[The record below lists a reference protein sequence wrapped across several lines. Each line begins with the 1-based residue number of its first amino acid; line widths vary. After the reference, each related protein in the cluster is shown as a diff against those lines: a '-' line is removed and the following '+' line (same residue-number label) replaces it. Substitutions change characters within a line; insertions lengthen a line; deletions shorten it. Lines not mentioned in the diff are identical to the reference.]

1 MNTMTFSSL
10 SPKNE
15 FIGRH
20 IGPDLNE
27 QKEMLSTL
35 GMKSLEDLAEKVV
48 PSSILAKHDYS
59 LVGQGISEFDLLKN
73 LKNMVS
79 KNQVFQSLI
88 GMGYY
93 DTITPTVIQRNVFEN
108 PVWYTAYTPYQAE
121 IAQGRLESLLNFQT
135 MVKDLTG
142 MEISNSSLLD
152 EGTAAAEAMAMAQ
165 ALCKNSKASAFVVSP
180 KMHPHVI
187 EVLGTR
193 AEPLGFKMIV
203 ADPTSYDYKEPIFA
217 AFVQYP
223 DTEGST
229 QDWKECADKVHAHG
243 AFMIASADLL
253 ALTLMT
259 PPGEWGA
266 DIVVGNT
273 QRFGVPLGFGGPHA
287 AFLATKDSYKR
298 SMPGRIVGVSVDTQ
312 NRPALR
318 LALQTREQ
326 HIRREKATSNICTA
340 QVLLA
345 NMAAM
350 YAVYHGPQGLQRI
363 AQKVRRLTEIA
374 EAGLGKLGYKV
385 ATSNYFDTL
394 TIETPK
400 ALEVHAA
407 AEKLKINFR
416 RYGKENKISLSLD
429 ETCDL
434 QVLDNVFTA
443 FNLGNKAPFTAAEL
457 DAQTANKALP
467 ASLVRKSAYLTSAVF
482 NTHHSETELLRY
494 IHSLQNKDIT
504 LTHSM
509 IPLGSC
515 TMKLNATTEL
525 VPVSWPEISKLHPFA
540 PTSQAAGLIEMI
552 KDLEVKLC
560 DITGFAGVSLQPNA
574 GSQGEY
580 AGLLVIR
587 EYFKAKGQHHRNIC
601 LIPSSAHGTNPASA
615 VMVGMNVVVV
625 ACDALG
631 NVDVTDLKAKAE
643 QHKDNLAALMITY
656 PSTHGV
662 FEEAIREIC
671 EIVHNNG
678 GQVYMDGANMNA
690 LVGVCRP
697 GKFGPDVSHMN
708 LHKTFAIPHGGGG
721 PGVGPIGV
729 VEHLKPYLPKH
740 SLVAEAGPATGI
752 TATTSAPW
760 GSASIL
766 PISWAYITMMGA
778 EGLRQATL
786 VSILNANYIAKKL
799 EPHFPVLYKAK
810 NGFVAHECIIDLRGL
825 KNDSGVDVSD
835 VAKRLI
841 DYGFHA
847 PTMSWP
853 VAGTLMIEPTESESK
868 PELDRFIDSMIEIR
882 KEIQAITDGKMDK
895 DNNALRNSPHTA
907 LMVTS
912 PEWNHPYSRE
922 QAAYPLE
929 FIKGNKIWPAVGRVD
944 NAYGDRNLV
953 CACPSIE
960 EYK

>member
-1 MNTMTFSSL
+1 MNTNTYAAL
-10 SPKNE
+10 SPQNE

-20 IGPDLNE
+20 IGPNPKD
-27 QKEMLSTL
+27 QKDMLTVL
-35 GMKSLEDLAEKVV
+35 GMKSLNELADKII
-48 PSSILAKHDYS
+48 PTSIRSDHNFN
-59 LVGQGISEFDLLKN
+59 LVGDGVSEFDLLSN
-73 LKNMVS
+73 LKSLVS
-79 KNQVFQSLI
+79 KNKLYRSHI
-88 GMGYY
+88 GMGFY
-93 DTITPTVIQRNVFEN
+93 DTITPTVIQRNILEN

-152 EGTAAAEAMAMAQ
+152 EGTAAAEAMVMANS
-165 ALCKNSKASAFVVSP
+165 LCKNSTATAFIVSP

-187 EVLGTR
+187 EVLSTR
-193 AEPLGFKMIV
+193 AEPLGFKMIITEPS
-203 ADPTSYDYKEPIFA
+203 AYDFNQPVFA

-223 DTEGST
+223 DTEGT
-229 QDWKECADKVHAHG
+229 TFDWAETTKKYHAHG
-243 AFMIASADLL
+243 AFVIASADLL
-253 ALTLMT
+253 ALTLLT

-287 AFLATKDSYKR
+287 AFLSTKDTYKR
-298 SMPGRIVGVSVDTQ
+298 SMPGRIIGVSIDSQ
-312 NRPALR
+312 NKPALR

-350 YAVYHGPQGLQRI
+350 YAVYHGPQGLKNI
-363 AQKVRRLTEIA
+363 ASRVHRLAEIA
-374 EAGLGKLGYKV
+374 EAGLVLLGYKV
-385 ATSNYFDTL
+385 VSQNYFDTL
-394 TIETPK
+394 TIETDK
-400 ALEVHAA
+400 ASSIHSMSD
-407 AEKLKINFR
+407 KLKINFR
-416 RYGKENKISLSLD
+416 IHKNENKIGISFD
-429 ETCDL
+429 ETCNLDSVD
-434 QVLDNVFTA
+434 QVFAA
-443 FNLGNKAPFTAAEL
+443 FNNGNKASFTAAEL
-457 DAQTANKALP
+457 DLKTSNLALP
-467 ASLVRKSAYLTSAVF
+467 TALIRKSAYLTSSVF
-482 NTHHSETELLRY
+482 NSHHSETELLRY
-494 IHSLQNKDIT
+494 IHYLQNKDIT

-525 VPVSWPEISKLHPFA
+525 VPVSWPEISKLHPFI
-540 PTSQAAGLIEMI
+540 PVSQASGLIEMI

-560 DITGFAGVSLQPNA
+560 DITGFSAVSLQPNA

-587 EYFKAKGQHHRNIC
+587 EYFKSKGQHNRNIC
-601 LIPSSAHGTNPASA
+601 LIPASAHGTNPASA
-615 VMVGMNVVVV
+615 TMVGMKVIVI
-625 ACDALG
+625 ACDELG
-631 NVDVTDLKAKAE
+631 NVDVSDLKAKAE
-643 QHKDNLAALMITY
+643 LHKDMLAALMITY

-662 FEEAIREIC
+662 FEESIREIC
-671 EIVHNNG
+671 EIIHNNG

-690 LVGVCRP
+690 LVGICRP
-697 GKFGPDVSHMN
+697 GKFGPDVAHMN

-729 VEHLKPYLPKH
+729 VEHLQAFLPKH
-740 SLVAEAGPATGI
+740 SITPEAGPSTGI

-778 EGLRQATL
+778 AGLQQATL
-786 VSILNANYIAKKL
+786 VSILNANYIAKKID
-799 EPHFPVLYKAK
+799 PHFPVLYKAK
-810 NGFVAHECIIDLRGL
+810 NGFVAHECIIDLRDL
-825 KNDSGVDVSD
+825 KKDSGIDVTD

-853 VAGTLMIEPTESESK
+853 VTGTLMIEPTESESK
-868 PELDRFIDSMIEIR
+868 AELDRFIEAMIEIR
-882 KEIQAITDGKMDK
+882 KEIQQIADGKMDK
-895 DNNALRNSPHTA
+895 ENNSLKNSPHTA
-907 LMVTS
+907 LMVTA

-922 QAAYPLE
+922 QAAYPLD
-929 FIKGNKIWPAVGRVD
+929 FIKLNKIWPAVGRVD
-944 NAYGDRNLV
+944 NVYGDRNLV

-960 EYK
+960 DYK